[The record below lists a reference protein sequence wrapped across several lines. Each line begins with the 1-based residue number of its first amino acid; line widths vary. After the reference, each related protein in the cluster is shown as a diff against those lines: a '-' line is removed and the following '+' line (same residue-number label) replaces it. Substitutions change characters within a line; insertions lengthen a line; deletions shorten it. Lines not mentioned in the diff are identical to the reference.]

1 MCMCKKMCVGQIDSS
16 VTTSEMGNVIT
27 TAPSTV
33 RYIGQLKAACKATH
47 AVNMYT
53 ENVTVSKLN
62 FQTKQ

>member
-1 MCMCKKMCVGQIDSS
+1 MCVCKKMCGGQIDSS

-27 TAPSTV
+27 KAPSTV
-33 RYIGQLKAACKATH
+33 RYSGQLKAVCMATH